1 MYFWLYF
8 SRDMGSL
15 CGNLAVL
22 LLFLSPLMHSH
33 LFARASTS
41 SPPTTRKKIIIM
53 EDFPLVNTSTD
64 YDDYSIIP
72 EVVPSVKHSRL
83 HNEPGTTACNYNS
96 CLENQEPCEMIKARE
111 GCLCPGRSGED
122 RPPHAPRIQALQPI
136 TTGENAGKVEVQWC
150 APDSDVSSYKV
161 IVEGSGSDLE
171 FGNGARRGMVGYLE
185 VGTKVCVEAI
195 NKAGHSSYSDFSCK
209 RYERPESLELK
220 LLAGVIGG
228 GIVLILLLIIV
239 AVVLCRR
246 KMCQKAQRESVSGLG
261 NPSYKSERAS

>member
-1 MYFWLYF
+1 
-8 SRDMGSL
+8 MGSL

-41 SPPTTRKKIIIM
+41 SPPITRKKIIIVEHFTVVNPNADY
-53 EDFPLVNTSTD
+53 EDF
-64 YDDYSIIP
+64 SIVH
-72 EVVPSVKHSRL
+72 EVVPSAKSPRL
-83 HNEPGTTACNYNS
+83 NSEVVNTPCEYNS

-111 GCLCPGRSGED
+111 GCLCPGVSDED
-122 RPPHAPRIQALQPI
+122 RPPHAPRIETLQPI
-136 TTGENAGKVEVQWC
+136 TTGENAGKIEVQWC
-150 APDSDVSSYKV
+150 APDSVVSSYKV
-161 IVEGSGSDLE
+161 TVEGSGNDLE
-171 FGNGARRGMVGYLE
+171 FGDGARRATVGSLE

-209 RYERPESLELK
+209 RYERPESLELQ

-246 KMCQKAQRESVSGLG
+246 KMCQKAQQESVSGLG

>member
-1 MYFWLYF
+1 
-8 SRDMGSL
+8 MGSL

-41 SPPTTRKKIIIM
+41 SPPITRKKIIIVEHFTVVNPNADY
-53 EDFPLVNTSTD
+53 EDF
-64 YDDYSIIP
+64 SIVH
-72 EVVPSVKHSRL
+72 EVVPSAKSPRL
-83 HNEPGTTACNYNS
+83 NSEVVNTPCEYNS

-111 GCLCPGRSGED
+111 GCLCPGV
-122 RPPHAPRIQALQPI
+122 
-136 TTGENAGKVEVQWC
+136 T
-150 APDSDVSSYKV
+150 
-161 IVEGSGSDLE
+161 VEGSGNDLE
-171 FGNGARRGMVGYLE
+171 FGDGARRATVGSLE

-209 RYERPESLELK
+209 RYERPESLELQ

-246 KMCQKAQRESVSGLG
+246 KMCQKAQQESVSGLG